1 MESDIGSR
9 TDIHYHCLCT
19 DRMWRGS
26 FLQRNEG
33 FKCVCILT
41 PYPKYVQPF
50 YNDVQRFESDNK
62 KWELPFHVI
71 DTDYYRNI
79 GESVGT
85 RLEILV
91 HLRLLIY

>member
-1 MESDIGSR
+1 M
-9 TDIHYHCLCT
+9 CLY
-19 DRMWRGS
+19 
-26 FLQRNEG
+26 L
-33 FKCVCILT
+33 L

-79 GESVGT
+79 LNQ
-85 RLEILV
+85 LEQDQILV

>member
-1 MESDIGSR
+1 M
-9 TDIHYHCLCT
+9 CLY
-19 DRMWRGS
+19 
-26 FLQRNEG
+26 L
-33 FKCVCILT
+33 

-79 GESVGT
+79 AESVGT
-85 RLEILV
+85 RPNLNTLTIID
-91 HLRLLIY
+91 LLLYDVKELHIKKATWFRGGWRKIV